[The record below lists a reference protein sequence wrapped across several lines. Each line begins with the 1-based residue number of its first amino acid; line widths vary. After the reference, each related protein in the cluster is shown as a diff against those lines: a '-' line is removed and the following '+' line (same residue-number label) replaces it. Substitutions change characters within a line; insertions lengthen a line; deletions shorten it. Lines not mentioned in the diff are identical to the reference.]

1 MRRSIR
7 VCAVAIAAAA
17 MIGFGTTTPA
27 VGAEPVPGQ
36 DAAHVATERPSPE
49 EQPGPEVP
57 SSEEPGTETS
67 NSEEPAPPTS
77 EEPEQPGSEL
87 PAPPVSD
94 EPESDPDP
102 KPDASAEPTPPTTAP
117 SNPGDVASM
126 TRAAAQTVITGFG
139 PGVHR
144 LAGLDRFETAVA
156 ISKRFAPNVPVVYIA
171 TGADFP
177 DALTAAAAAAHRGGP
192 LLLTHSDALPAAV
205 RAEIVRLAPA
215 RIVVAGGEGVVD
227 ISVYDELAA
236 LTPSISRLGG
246 SDRFET
252 AERLIADAFGSAT
265 TAFIATSRDFP
276 DALAASAAS
285 RSLGAPVFL
294 VDGLSRS
301 VRASTVGAMRV
312 LGVRTVRIAG
322 ASGAV
327 SVDIERQLASGF
339 SVIRHE
345 GHDRYLTAAA
355 INESVFRGSGAPA
368 VTSVFFATGSDFAD
382 ALAGAALAG
391 GLRSPLYIT
400 RSECIPHPVAVA
412 INELDPSARVIIG
425 GPGAVGDAVAR
436 NSACAIVWAKPAA
449 GRITDGF
456 GPRDPICTP
465 GGCTQSF
472 HRGVDLATGCRAPIY
487 AASGGRVSTAGWV
500 GTYGNFVKIAHGSG
514 IDTGYAHLVNG
525 GTLVSVGQL
534 VRAGEQIGW
543 SGATGAATGC
553 HLHFEVY
560 QGGTRIDPVPF
571 LSLRGVRLG

>member
-17 MIGFGTTTPA
+17 MIGFGTTSPA
-27 VGAEPVPGQ
+27 VGAESVPGQ
-36 DAAHVATERPSPE
+36 DAARVSAGEPSTAE
-49 EQPGPEVP
+49 P
-57 SSEEPGTETS
+57 SSEEPSAEPEPPSPEEPSPEEPTEPPTS
-67 NSEEPAPPTS
+67 DEPEQPSSEEPAPPASDKS
-77 EEPEQPGSEL
+77 ESEPDAEPEAPG
-87 PAPPVSD
+87 
-94 EPESDPDP
+94 
-102 KPDASAEPTPPTTAP
+102 EPTPPATSPSAP
-117 SNPGDVASM
+117 VAPM
-126 TRAAAQTVITGFG
+126 ARATAQTVITGFG

-156 ISKRFAPNVPVVYIA
+156 ISSRFAPNVPVLYVA

-192 LLLTHSDALPAAV
+192 LLLTQPDALPAAV
-205 RAEIVRLAPA
+205 RTEIVRLAPA
-215 RIVVAGGEGVVD
+215 RIVVAGGESVVGTA
-227 ISVYDELAA
+227 VYDELAA

-252 AERLIADAFGSAT
+252 AERLIADAFSSAT
-265 TAFIATSRDFP
+265 SAFVATSRDFP

-294 VDGLSRS
+294 VDGLARS
-301 VRASTVGAMRV
+301 VRASTVDAMRA
-312 LGVRTVRIAG
+312 LGVQTVRIAG

-339 SVIRHE
+339 SVMRHE

-368 VTSVFFATGSDFAD
+368 VTSVFIATGSDFAD

-412 INELDPSARVIIG
+412 INELNPSARVILG
-425 GPGAVGDAVAR
+425 GTGAVGDAVAR
-436 NSACAIVWAKPAA
+436 NSACAIVWAKPAT

-472 HRGVDLATGCRAPIY
+472 HRGVDLGTGCWAPIY

-514 IDTGYAHLVNG
+514 IDTGYAHLVDG
-525 GTLVSVGQL
+525 GILVSVGQL

-543 SGATGAATGC
+543 SGATGAASGC

-560 QGGTRIDPVPF
+560 QGGTQIDPVPF